1 MHKALIH
8 IGTEKTGS
16 TSIQNFLYKNE
27 SELKRHGFFYPYKS
41 CGLISNYRL
50 VLLSLDQPD
59 EGLAVMENARA
70 ARSNWTES
78 EAPCSQEWKTK
89 FAKEHAKQINRLRK
103 GLSASTVVYSSE
115 HFHSRVQKV
124 EEIRSLKVYLD
135 ALYDSVDVCL
145 YMRRQ
150 DRLAISAHNT
160 AIQGG
165 RSSSFSFNDIEGT
178 PNYYNYHAL
187 IDRWSQVFGSENIH
201 PNVYRSSL
209 MQGGNVVQDFV
220 KKFIYA
226 GDISETQFKFIEGD
240 RSNPRL
246 SYSALCTL
254 IEFNKLAD
262 DDPMLQ
268 GQAKTKLRRKLIDAL
283 HSLNDDHGELLPQ
296 RDSATIFYDR
306 FREAN
311 QMILDKWPA
320 MGGFSD
326 EFDMYP
332 TSDTVLPNIDSK
344 TLLSKTLQAILR

>member
-27 SELKRHGFFYPYKS
+27 SELNSRGFFYPYKS

-50 VLLSLDQPD
+50 VLFSLDQPD
-59 EGLAVMENARA
+59 EGLAVMEKARA
-70 ARSNWTES
+70 ARARWTQS

-89 FAKEHAKQINRLRK
+89 FANEHEKHIKQLRK
-103 GLSASTVVYSSE
+103 GLSTSTVVYSSE
-115 HFHSRVQKV
+115 HFHSRVHKV
-124 EEIRSLKVYLD
+124 EEIRELKTYLD
-135 ALYDSVDVCL
+135 TLYDSVEVCL

-165 RSSSFSFNDIEGT
+165 RSSSFSFSDIKGT

-187 IDRWSQVFGSENIH
+187 INRWAQVFGSENIH
-201 PNVYRSSL
+201 PNIYRPSL
-209 MQGGNVVQDFV
+209 MEGGNVVHDFV
-220 KKFIYA
+220 KKFVYA
-226 GDISETQFKFIEGD
+226 GDIAETQFKFIEGD

-254 IEFNKLAD
+254 VEFNKLTE
-262 DDPMLQ
+262 DDPLLE
-268 GQAKTKLRRKLIDAL
+268 GHAKTKLRKKLIDAL
-283 HSLNDDHGELLPQ
+283 HGLKDEYGELLPQ
-296 RDSATIFYDR
+296 RDSAINFYDR

-320 MGGFSD
+320 MGAFSD
-326 EFDMYP
+326 EFDMY
-332 TSDTVLPNIDSK
+332 TASANTHPNIDSK
-344 TLLSKTLQAILR
+344 TLLSNTLKPLLR